1 MNLPT
6 VPITDLTI
14 RNNDLV
20 ASTQGRSFWILDDLT
35 PLHQYT
41 NRIKK
46 SKMHFFNPRPSYR
59 VSGSS
64 SPSKTIGQNPPNGAV
79 FHFYLKDKLIDNDK
93 FSLEIL
99 YKNKIIRTISNKK
112 GDKAKVFDG
121 SYQTKTIN
129 PKKGMNKFVWD
140 LKNDDLVKV
149 SDVSFYGSYSG
160 YKIGPGKYTARFT
173 LNNEIIERNF
183 EIKNDPRLDIS
194 DQAILDHQ
202 QLMSNLY
209 DKINEL
215 HSTIV
220 KARNI
225 RTQIST
231 TNDHIKDMSDVKDL
245 KEAGEK
251 AIQSLNGWEGN
262 VIQTKMVTFQDVV
275 NFLNKL
281 NSHMIN
287 LLSTM
292 SQSDAPL
299 TQGQRDRYNDL
310 SKEWDDY
317 RNKFEMII
325 TNEVRSYNDLYNKA
339 QLPAVIIPD

>member
-1 MNLPT
+1 
-6 VPITDLTI
+6 
-14 RNNDLV
+14 
-20 ASTQGRSFWILDDLT
+20 
-35 PLHQYT
+35 
-41 NRIKK
+41 
-46 SKMHFFNPRPSYR
+46 
-59 VSGSS
+59 
-64 SPSKTIGQNPPNGAV
+64 
-79 FHFYLKDKLIDNDK
+79 
-93 FSLEIL
+93 
-99 YKNKIIRTISNKK
+99 
-112 GDKAKVFDG
+112 
-121 SYQTKTIN
+121 
-129 PKKGMNKFVWD
+129 MNKFVWD

-149 SDVSFYGSYSG
+149 KDVSFYGGYSG
-160 YKIGPGKYTARFT
+160 YKIGPGKYTARLT

-194 DQAILDHQ
+194 DQAIMDHQ

-225 RTQIST
+225 RAQIST
-231 TNDHIKDMSDVKDL
+231 TNDHIKDMPEIKDL

-262 VIQTKMVTFQDVV
+262 VIQTKMETFQDVV
-275 NFLNKL
+275 NYLNKL

-287 LLSTM
+287 LLNTM

-325 TNEVRSYNDLYNKA
+325 ANEVRSYNDLYNKA